1 MSFAVEFPVR
11 FQDVDAGGVLFFGR
25 IYDYCHQAYE
35 EFWGSEGVDR
45 AHFFA
50 GAEYLV
56 PIAHSEADYRSPI
69 RHGERIRVRIEVAR
83 VGKASFELRYRI
95 TGTQSDPRVG
105 ATDSGDSLRAEART
119 VHAFVERATMKPIP
133 IPEPLR
139 AILLRHLAQEP
150 APHLAP

>member
-1 MSFAVEFPVR
+1 MSFAIAFPIR

-35 EFWGSEGVDR
+35 EFWGSEGIDR

-56 PIAHSEADYRSPI
+56 PIAHSEADYRLPI
-69 RHGERIRVRIEVAR
+69 RYGERIQIRVDVTR
-83 VGKASFELRYRI
+83 VGRASFTLRYHV
-95 TGTQSDPRVG
+95 TGRDPNDLRV
-105 ATDSGDSLRAEART
+105 EAST
-119 VHAFVERATMKPIP
+119 AHAFVNRATMKPIP

-139 AILLRHLAQEP
+139 AILLRHLLREP
-150 APHLAP
+150 APNLAS

>member
-1 MSFAVEFPVR
+1 MSFSAEFPVR

-50 GAEYLV
+50 GADYLV
-56 PIAHSEADYRSPI
+56 PIAHSEADYRSPV
-69 RHGERIRVRIEVAR
+69 RHGERIRVRLDVAR

-95 TGTQSDPRVG
+95 TG
-105 ATDSGDSLRAEART
+105 AGDALRAEART
-119 VHAFVERATMKPIP
+119 VHAFVNRATMKPIP

-139 AILLRHLAQEP
+139 AILLRHLAREP
-150 APHLAP
+150 APHLAS